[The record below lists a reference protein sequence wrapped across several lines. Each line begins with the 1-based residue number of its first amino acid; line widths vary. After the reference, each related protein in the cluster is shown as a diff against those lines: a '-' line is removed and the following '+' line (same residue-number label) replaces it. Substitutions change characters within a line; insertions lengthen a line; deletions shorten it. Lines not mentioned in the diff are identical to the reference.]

1 MPLACTH
8 PRMGEPSISLHDTHQ
23 GSGKAAAQQRQAHQ
37 LAPCS
42 TQLPSR
48 CTEVQSEQLCVS
60 TQCHGLPSIR
70 NTACPRRPLGSIICL
85 IIAIHSNLSN
95 PGLGGGQHTPWQAS
109 HTGSRA
115 NIHHSPDSDHPRPLE
130 EHSRSDG
137 DRKST
142 RLNSSHLVISY
153 AVF

>member
-95 PGLGGGQHTPWQAS
+95 PGLGGGQHTRS
-109 HTGSRA
+109 EERRVGKECRSRW
-115 NIHHSPDSDHPRPLE
+115 SP
-130 EHSRSDG
+130 
-137 DRKST
+137 
-142 RLNSSHLVISY
+142 Y
-153 AVF
+153 